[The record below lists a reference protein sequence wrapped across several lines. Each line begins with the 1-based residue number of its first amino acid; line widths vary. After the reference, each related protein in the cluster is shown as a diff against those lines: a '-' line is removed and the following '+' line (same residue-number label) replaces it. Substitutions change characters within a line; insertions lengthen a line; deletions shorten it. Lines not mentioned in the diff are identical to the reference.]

1 MPATELKADSPSRIK
16 EEEETEADLSELH
29 MVENPESTAHIL
41 LEEEEEVL
49 YTLDGDVNKHQQGGA
64 NIPQGEEGQVLCEL
78 NCHEDGQHKLN
89 GASAGATTQR
99 FDRNEN
105 EIPKRRSYSASN
117 VIIHDNHDPK
127 TKDGAKESLPNG
139 QPNSDSEPEVKHQEA
154 AESVGDKVRSSLN
167 FSKLLNSVNG
177 SISSKLYQLKES
189 LIGQT
194 KQESDAKSDKVE
206 ANSSYNLGYITGV
219 LSEAYKDT
227 GRRLQGTR
235 EIIQNIQVGEMK
247 FMLFQYVT
255 KMSQELPVYHKIQP
269 KLEPEP
275 CVTTENKVQLVD
287 ASKDCAFS
295 VAQSCSMSSIP
306 GVSGW
311 PEGSV
316 SSVKNTCPEVFHQRL
331 VLLPPA
337 LSQLESLSSDKLLE
351 KLESLV
357 PQLKVVK
364 LSSIF
369 WVKTA
374 SRKQTIPKPACLLL
388 SETAMVALSSQTNS
402 NDTPAVFHRFNLGD
416 ITEIQISLGGQ
427 HVRLIG
433 CTEDNVLAVFTHSK
447 ELTQEFCKAL
457 LRAHCPDRFSEAIE
471 DQPLLSGDLM
481 ALSLDWKSV
490 VPDIVLDS
498 GLQITSR
505 FKRVLADLLYIIHGN
520 MNGPGKPS
528 LGNILPLLY
537 SSVKIMNSTHPGD
550 IVQFL
555 LTDTHI
561 ALLREDGVFHPVPR
575 GSSVVPAQPQFKG
588 VELRSRSEIRCLF
601 VKKKDDC
608 LVVDITFTTPQ
619 RQTGEKPVRPR
630 RGSLDTSSVSHHR
643 HQNDSWKLT
652 FGCTSEAVMLINHL
666 CH

>member
-1 MPATELKADSPSRIK
+1 MPATELKAESPSRIK
-16 EEEETEADLSELH
+16 EEEETETDRSELH
-29 MVENPESTAHIL
+29 MVENPDFTAQIL

-49 YTLDGDVNKHQQGGA
+49 YNLDGDVDKHQQGGA
-64 NIPQGEEGQVLCEL
+64 NIPQ
-78 NCHEDGQHKLN
+78 HTLN
-89 GASAGATTQR
+89 GASAEATTR
-99 FDRNEN
+99 SFDRNEN

-117 VIIHDNHDPK
+117 VIIHDNEDPK
-127 TKDGAKESLPNG
+127 TEDGAKESLPNG
-139 QPNSDSEPEVKHQEA
+139 QPNSDPDAEVKHQEA
-154 AESVGDKVRSSLN
+154 AESVGDKVRSSLS

-177 SISSKLYQLKES
+177 SISSTLYQLKES

-194 KQESDAKSDKVE
+194 KQESGDKSDKVE
-206 ANSSYNLGYITGV
+206 ANSSYSLGYITGV

-255 KMSQELPVYHKIQP
+255 KMSQELPVFHKIQP

-275 CVTTENKVQLVD
+275 CVATENKVQLVD
-287 ASKDCAFS
+287 GSKDRTFS
-295 VAQSCSMSSIP
+295 VGQSCTVSSIP

-316 SSVKNTCPEVFHQRL
+316 SSAKNTSPEVFHQRL
-331 VLLPPA
+331 VLLPPV

-357 PQLKVVK
+357 PELKIVK

-388 SETAMVALSSQTNS
+388 SETDIVALSSQTNS
-402 NDTPAVFHRFNLGD
+402 NDTLAVFHHFNLGD
-416 ITEIQISLGGQ
+416 ITRIQISLGGQ

-433 CTEDNVLAVFTHSK
+433 CAEDNVLAVFTHSK
-447 ELTQEFCKAL
+447 ELTQDFCKAL
-457 LRAHCPDRFSEAIE
+457 LRAHCPEGFSEAIE
-471 DQPLLSGDLM
+471 DHPLLSGDLM

-490 VPDIVLDS
+490 VPDFALDS
-498 GLQITSR
+498 GLQVTSR

-550 IVQFL
+550 IVQIL
-555 LTDTHI
+555 LTDTHV

-608 LVVDITFTTPQ
+608 VVVDITFTTPQ

-630 RGSLDTSSVSHHR
+630 RGSLDMSSVSHHR
-643 HQNDSWKLT
+643 RHNDSWKLT
-652 FGCTSEAVMLINHL
+652 FGCTSEAVILINHL
-666 CH
+666 CN